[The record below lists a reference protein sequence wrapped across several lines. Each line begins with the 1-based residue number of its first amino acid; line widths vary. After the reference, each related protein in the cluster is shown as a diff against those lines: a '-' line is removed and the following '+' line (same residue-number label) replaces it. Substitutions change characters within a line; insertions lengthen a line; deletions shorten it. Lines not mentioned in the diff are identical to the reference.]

1 MIATGRDRHMFWG
14 GVMHIAY
21 GAACLAVCIWVPG
34 PLWLRITGYALTGFM
49 FLFGAAG
56 IADS

>member
-1 MIATGRDRHMFWG
+1 MFWG